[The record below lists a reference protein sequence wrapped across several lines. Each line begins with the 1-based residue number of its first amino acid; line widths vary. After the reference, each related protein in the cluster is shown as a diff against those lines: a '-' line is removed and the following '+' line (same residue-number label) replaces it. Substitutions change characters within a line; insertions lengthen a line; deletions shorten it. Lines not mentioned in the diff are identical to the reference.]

1 MNDRRSSNGSEDA
14 LKAYFNQIKHSRL
27 LTADEEQNLSRRIQN
42 GDEAARKQL
51 IECNLRLVVKI
62 AKRYAGSEM
71 ELLDLIQEGNVG
83 LLHAAGKFD
92 FRKEVRF
99 STYASWW
106 IKQAIS
112 RALANK
118 RRAIR
123 LPHRKED
130 ALRRIQRA
138 FTVLSQRLIRRPSV
152 DEVAE
157 EVGMSRQDVLHIL
170 LVSSSPVS
178 LDGDLGEEDSG
189 TLHDLYED
197 YTYSPEAPLIAE
209 SIRQGTLASLNCLHE
224 REQLVIRSRFA
235 LEGGDRSTLK
245 SISDQMG
252 ISPETV
258 RQIEL
263 RALRKLRAQ
272 SAELRELVSA

>member
-1 MNDRRSSNGSEDA
+1 MTDRRRTNGSEDA
-14 LKAYFNQIKHSRL
+14 LKAYFNQIKNSRL
-27 LTADEEQNLSRRIQN
+27 LTAEEEQQLSRRIQN
-42 GDEAARKQL
+42 GDDAARKQL

-138 FTVLSQRLIRRPSV
+138 FTVLSQKLIRRPSV
-152 DEVAE
+152 DEVAA

-170 LVSSSPVS
+170 LVASSPVS
-178 LDGDLGEEDSG
+178 LDGELGEEDSG

-197 YTYSPEAPLIAE
+197 YTYSPEAPLMAE
-209 SIRQGTLASLNCLHE
+209 SIREGTLASLDCLHE
-224 REQLVIRSRFA
+224 RERIVIRSRFA